1 MPYTINTTYVPMS
14 VLMICT
20 IIIDVLDSANELP
33 ISLQCTMVPFRS
45 AVTLVTDNT
54 DVN

>member
-1 MPYTINTTYVPMS
+1 MSVPMTR
-14 VLMICT
+14 T
-20 IIIDVLDSANELP
+20 IIVDALDSADELP
-33 ISLQCTMVPFRS
+33 ISAQSTMVPFRS